1 MKAFIFSIALS
12 VCGAQLIAQ
21 NSKSYDV
28 DPFNQVSIQGPFEV
42 TMNLGN
48 SETVELEGPED
59 LIKYTTVR
67 IKGDRLE
74 ILYERDQWTNW
85 GSDKV
90 MITIDFKR
98 LTELDASGAS
108 RIEVNGLVRSEF
120 FNLDCSGASNVK
132 AEINTTKLVGDFS
145 GASKVTLSGSAQTQI
160 VELSGASSYRA
171 QDLNSINS
179 RLDLSGASS
188 AIISTSEELIA
199 EASGASSLEYYGN
212 PDKVDVDS
220 SGASSV
226 RRKN

>member
-28 DPFNQVSIQGPFEV
+28 EPFSRVSIQGPFDV

-48 SETVELEGPED
+48 SETVELEGSED

-67 IKGDRLE
+67 IKGDQLE
-74 ILYERDQWTNW
+74 ILYERDRWNNW
-85 GSDKV
+85 GSDKII
-90 MITIDFKR
+90 ITINFKR
-98 LTELDASGAS
+98 LTELDASGAA
-108 RIEVNGLVRSEF
+108 RIAVNGTVRSEF
-120 FNLDCSGASNVK
+120 FSLDCSGASNVK
-132 AEINTTKLVGDFS
+132 AEINTTKLVADLS
-145 GASKVTLSGSAQTQI
+145 GASKVTLVGSAQTQE
-160 VELSGASSYRA
+160 VELSGASTYRA

-188 AIISTSEELIA
+188 ATISTMDELIV
-199 EASGASSLEYYGN
+199 EASGASSVDYYGN
-212 PDKVDVDS
+212 PEKVDVDA